1 MGFELPCWESR
12 QPGFTAVG
20 ALGWSH
26 VHLTLPQLFERQGIA
41 GMPHQWLLIKI
52 HKMIYMSRHP
62 SRSAMSSS
70 LTIANVALLS
80 VSKRSDVASKLAC
93 SISRRFF
100 FMFSLWMSACLSALC
115 GINNEVRDWSSKK
128 YIKNQNA
135 KRIYVFPA
143 TIFNSNTNVFSF
155 MLFLTRK
162 FGWFSYIPGRAI
174 PKQWSSERK
183 SNG

>member
-41 GMPHQWLLIKI
+41 GMPHQWLL
-52 HKMIYMSRHP
+52 MENTQNDLYEPP
-62 SRSAMSSS
+62 SITQQRSSS

-100 FMFSLWMSACLSALC
+100 FMFSL
-115 GINNEVRDWSSKK
+115 
-128 YIKNQNA
+128 
-135 KRIYVFPA
+135 
-143 TIFNSNTNVFSF
+143 
-155 MLFLTRK
+155 
-162 FGWFSYIPGRAI
+162 
-174 PKQWSSERK
+174 
-183 SNG
+183 

>member
-62 SRSAMSSS
+62 SRSSGRHRSPLQMLHCYQCLKDLMLHLSSLAPSHVASSS
-70 LTIANVALLS
+70 CSPYECLPVCPLY
-80 VSKRSDVASKLAC
+80 VAS
-93 SISRRFF
+93 IMRFEIG
-100 FMFSLWMSACLSALC
+100 A
-115 GINNEVRDWSSKK
+115 V
-128 YIKNQNA
+128 KN
-135 KRIYVFPA
+135 I
-143 TIFNSNTNVFSF
+143 
-155 MLFLTRK
+155 
-162 FGWFSYIPGRAI
+162 
-174 PKQWSSERK
+174 
-183 SNG
+183 